1 MKNIGFAI
9 FFIAALTSCQHF
21 SNRNVPVIRV
31 QAAQVGLAAFQQIE
45 VRYGKEY
52 RRFDAAIEFSEG
64 KMSLLILSELSQHL
78 ATIRING
85 SEVTMAREG
94 VFSSPVPLKRL
105 VKSLQV
111 VFWPESSLE
120 QFFLNSEWSII
131 ARAQRRELYFRGEL
145 ASYVDYSST
154 CPWQGEIT
162 YVDVVDHVKII
173 IKSTLLDIDTSLT
186 NGSDCSV

>member
-1 MKNIGFAI
+1 MKNIRFAI
-9 FFIAALTSCQHF
+9 FCVLVLSSCQHL
-21 SNRNVPVIRV
+21 SNRNVPVIPV
-31 QAAQVGLAAFQQIE
+31 QDAQVGLAAFQQIE

-64 KMSLLILSELSQHL
+64 KMSLLLLSELSQHL
-78 ATIRING
+78 ATISING
-85 SEVTMAREG
+85 SEVAMAREG

-111 VFWPESSLE
+111 VFWPKSSLE

-154 CPWQGEIT
+154 CPWLGEVT
-162 YVDVVDHVKII
+162 YVDVVDQIKII
-173 IKSTLLDIDTSLT
+173 IKSTLLDIDTSLN
-186 NGSDCSV
+186 NGTDCSL

>member
-1 MKNIGFAI
+1 MKKLGFAI
-9 FFIAALTSCQHF
+9 FFIAALSSCQHF
-21 SNRNVPVIRV
+21 SNRNIPVISV
-31 QAAQVGLAAFQQIE
+31 QNAQVGLAAFQQIE

-78 ATIRING
+78 ATISIDG
-85 SEVTMAREG
+85 SEVTMKREG

-154 CPWQGEIT
+154 CPWVGEIT
-162 YVDVVDHVKII
+162 YVDVVDQVKII
-173 IKSTLLDIDTSLT
+173 IKSTLLDIEPSLT
-186 NGSDCSV
+186 HGTDCSL